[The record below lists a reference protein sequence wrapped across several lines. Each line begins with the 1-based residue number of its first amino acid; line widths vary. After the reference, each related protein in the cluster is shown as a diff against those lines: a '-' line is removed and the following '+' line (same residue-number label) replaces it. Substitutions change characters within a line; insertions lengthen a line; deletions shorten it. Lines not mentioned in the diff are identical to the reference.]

1 MLNFEPVAYEN
12 NINIEYSIEP
22 DIIINADKTMLT
34 QLAHILLDN
43 ALKYA
48 GDNGHVSIKLSR
60 ASDGCSLSINN
71 SGEVIAS
78 DDLAHLFDR
87 FYRADKSRA
96 KGGYGLGLSIAYNI
110 VREMKGKIEVASTLE
125 QGTTFT
131 VNLPR

>member
-1 MLNFEPVAYEN
+1 MLPHKNGFEIAGELRKNKIATP
-12 NINIEYSIEP
+12 IL
-22 DIIINADKTMLT
+22 MLT
-34 QLAHILLDN
+34 AKDTVGDKVNGLD
-43 ALKYA
+43 
-48 GDNGHVSIKLSR
+48 
-60 ASDGCSLSINN
+60 

-110 VREMKGKIEVASTLE
+110 VREMKGKIEVESTLE

>member
-1 MLNFEPVAYEN
+1 M
-12 NINIEYSIEP
+12 
-22 DIIINADKTMLT
+22 
-34 QLAHILLDN
+34 
-43 ALKYA
+43 KYA
-48 GDNGHVSIKLSR
+48 GDNGHVRVKLNR
-60 ASDGCSLSINN
+60 ASDGCRLSINN
-71 SGEVIAS
+71 SGEVIAI

-110 VREMKGKIEVASTLE
+110 VREMKGKIEVESTLE